1 MRKVLKKVLWDCHN
15 AVKTIVGTY
24 EPGNQYVT
32 PEDIEILNQVAWI
45 LRRRAEG
52 FGYTKAIRSIDKKLC
67 RLMDERAEKI
77 RAELYSLKGQVK
89 KVNGEWKEADGRRM
103 GR

>member
-1 MRKVLKKVLWDCHN
+1 MRKVLKKTLWDCHN
-15 AVKTIVGTY
+15 AVKTMVGTY
-24 EPGNQYVT
+24 ELGDAYVT

-52 FGYTKAIRSIDKKLC
+52 FGYTPAIRSIDKKLC

-77 RAELYSLKGQVK
+77 RAELDSLEGPVK
-89 KVNGEWKEADGRRM
+89 KVNGEWKEADGH
-103 GR
+103 

>member
-24 EPGNQYVT
+24 ELGDAYVT

-52 FGYTKAIRSIDKKLC
+52 CGYTKQIRSIDKKLC

-77 RAELYSLKGQVK
+77 RAELDSLPNGPVK
-89 KVNGEWKEADGRRM
+89 KVNGKWKEDDGH
-103 GR
+103 

>member
-1 MRKVLKKVLWDCHN
+1 MRKALKKVLLDCHN
-15 AVKTIVGTY
+15 AVKTIAGTY
-24 EPGNQYVT
+24 ELGDAYVT

-52 FGYTKAIRSIDKKLC
+52 FGYTKQIRSIDKELC

-77 RAELYSLKGQVK
+77 RAELDSLNGPVK
-89 KVNGEWKEADGRRM
+89 KVNGEWEEADEH
-103 GR
+103 

>member
-24 EPGNQYVT
+24 EPCNQYIT

-52 FGYTKAIRSIDKKLC
+52 FGYTKQIRSIDNKLC
-67 RLMDERAEKI
+67 QRMDERAKKI
-77 RAELYSLKGQVK
+77 RAELDSIPNGPVK
-89 KVNGEWKEADGRRM
+89 KVNGEWKEAK
-103 GR
+103 

>member
-1 MRKVLKKVLWDCHN
+1 MRKALKKVAWDCHN

-24 EPGNQYVT
+24 EFGDAYVT
-32 PEDIEILNQVAWI
+32 PEDIELLNQVAWI

-52 FGYTKAIRSIDKKLC
+52 FGYTKQIRSIDEKLC

-77 RAELYSLKGQVK
+77 RAGLDILNSPVK
-89 KVNGEWKEADGRRM
+89 KVNGEWKEADEH
-103 GR
+103 

>member
-24 EPGNQYVT
+24 ELGDAYVT

-52 FGYTKAIRSIDKKLC
+52 FGYTKAIRSIDEKLC

-77 RAELYSLKGQVK
+77 RAEIDSLPNGPVK
-89 KVNGEWKEADGRRM
+89 KVNGEWKEADGH
-103 GR
+103 

>member
-1 MRKVLKKVLWDCHN
+1 MRKVLKKTLWDCHN

-24 EPGNQYVT
+24 ELGDAYVT

-52 FGYTKAIRSIDKKLC
+52 FGYTKQIRSIDKNLC

-77 RAELYSLKGQVK
+77 RTELDSLHGPVK
-89 KVNGEWKEADGRRM
+89 KVNGKWREADEH
-103 GR
+103 

>member
-24 EPGNQYVT
+24 ELGDAYVT

-52 FGYTKAIRSIDKKLC
+52 FGYTKQIRSIDKELC

-77 RAELYSLKGQVK
+77 RAELDSLPNGPVK
-89 KVNGEWKEADGRRM
+89 KVNGEWKEADGH
-103 GR
+103 

>member
-24 EPGNQYVT
+24 ELGDAYVT
-32 PEDIEILNQVAWI
+32 PDDIEILNQVAWI

-52 FGYTKAIRSIDKKLC
+52 FGYTKQIRSIDRKLC

-77 RAELYSLKGQVK
+77 RTELDSLPNGPAK
-89 KVNGEWKEADGRRM
+89 KVNGKWKEDDGH
-103 GR
+103 

>member
-1 MRKVLKKVLWDCHN
+1 MRKALKKVLLDCHN

-24 EPGNQYVT
+24 ELGDAYVT

-52 FGYTKAIRSIDKKLC
+52 FGYTKQISSIDKKLC

-77 RAELYSLKGQVK
+77 RAELDSLKGQVK
-89 KVNGEWKEADGRRM
+89 KVNGKWREADGH
-103 GR
+103 